1 MRLSG
6 LEYRCIDRSSETS
19 GKAEN
24 RAIGAVYMGYIERPN
39 VGGVSCGYRKE
50 ERCSFSVS
58 KGDACGTTD
67 QNDYDTQTNEY
78 PPPSVHLTDIHS
90 HIAKNS
96 TGLLFVI
103 ALDVKGS

>member
-1 MRLSG
+1 M
-6 LEYRCIDRSSETS
+6 LEVSP
-19 GKAEN
+19 AV
-24 RAIGAVYMGYIERPN
+24 IGRRNGAP
-39 VGGVSCGYRKE
+39 SP
-50 ERCSFSVS
+50 SP
-58 KGDACGTTD
+58 KGMHAGPLIKMTTTHK
-67 QNDYDTQTNEY
+67 QMST